1 MSESKL
7 NGDFNADGV
16 NLESHEDT
24 AKNNITELQAELR
37 NATAEEISAPSPIGT
52 GEELTPTKS

>member
-37 NATAEEISAPSPIGT
+37 RLGVNSF
-52 GEELTPTKS
+52 